1 LPTGACSCNLPIR
14 FSTEE
19 FFRYFMIHRVVQAA
33 LRQRFLVLMLT
44 AFMVAAGVVSFQ
56 RMPVDAYPDL
66 SPPLVSI
73 VTQWPGHAAEEVE
86 RLVSLPIEIEMNGA
100 PHLEVMRSISLYG
113 LSEVRLTFEEDTD
126 NYFARQI
133 VFERLSEVELP
144 SGVSPEMEPLFSP
157 SGLVYRYVLESPDRS
172 PQELKTIQDWVL
184 NRAYRSVPGVAD
196 DSGFGGT
203 VMQYQVLLDPARLY
217 GYHLTVPQVV
227 QALTANNSNAGGGFY
242 AQGGQ
247 FYYVRGLGLVRTTED
262 ISNIVLAS
270 HNGAPVRVADVG
282 QVEIGHAPRLGQ
294 FGFMDKDDA
303 VEGVILMRRD
313 EQTQNV
319 LKLVQKKTEELNR
332 TVLPKDVKIRPFYD
346 RSDLV
351 RLTTDTVETNLLR
364 GMILVLI
371 VLMFFL
377 VSVRAAVITA
387 LTIPLALAFAFIV
400 LHAHDVSANL
410 LSIGAID
417 FGIIID
423 GTVVMMENIY
433 RELGLR
439 HGQNYNL
446 REVIATAARDVD
458 RPIFYSVAVIIA
470 GYLPIYALSGPSGK
484 LFHPM
489 ADTMS
494 FALLGALI
502 LTLTLVPVLASY
514 WFKSGVKEKVNRPFE
529 WIRSFYARQLERCL
543 DHPKMT
549 VLVAAGIFG
558 SVLLLVPLIGGEFMP
573 HLDEG
578 ALWVRATMPY
588 TISFEEA
595 SKIAPQ
601 VRKILMSYPQV
612 TVVGSELGRPDD
624 GTDPTGFFNCEYY
637 VGLKPYADK
646 AWQSG
651 PIHSKEDLIDDVRKK
666 LQAYP
671 GIIFNYTQPA
681 QDAVDEALTGL
692 KSSLAVKIYGP
703 DLNVL
708 EEKALAIKKTLE
720 KVPGFRDLTLV
731 RELGQPS
738 LLVDVDRAKIAR
750 YGINVADVEAVV
762 EAAVGGQAATQVIQ
776 GEKLFD
782 LVVRMQPQFRS
793 SADAIGNLLVGTPDG
808 QQIPLKQL
816 ADIREGN
823 GASFIYREGNSR
835 YIGIQYSIG
844 GRDLERAVKEGQKAV
859 EAAVPLPQ
867 GYRMEWGGEYSEFL
881 AARRQLNVIGPLT
894 ILLIFMILFALYGN
908 FKFPVG
914 IALGVVMTEPV
925 GAFIALKLTH
935 TPFSVSSVLGLLAL
949 MGVSVETAVILV
961 SYINKL
967 RLEGRSIR
975 QATQEAALL
984 RLRPIMMTALVACLG
999 LLPAAFSTGIG
1010 SDTQKP
1016 FAIVIVA
1023 GVISRL
1029 FLGFF
1034 VDPAIYTLVARE
1046 GDVLQV

>member
-1 LPTGACSCNLPIR
+1 VELI
-14 FSTEE
+14 
-19 FFRYFMIHRVVQAA
+19 
-33 LRQRFLVLMLT
+33 
-44 AFMVAAGVVSFQ
+44 
-56 RMPVDAYPDL
+56 
-66 SPPLVSI
+66 
-73 VTQWPGHAAEEVE
+73 TQWPGHAAEETE
-86 RLVSLPIEIEMNGA
+86 RLVTLPIELEINGT
-100 PHLEVMRSISLYG
+100 PDLEVMRSISLYG
-113 LSEVRLTFEEDTD
+113 LSDVRLTFKEGTD
-126 NYFARQI
+126 NYFARQV
-133 VFERLSEVELP
+133 VFERLANVELP
-144 SGVSPEMEPLFSP
+144 SGVTPSMAPLFSP
-157 SGLVYRYVLESPDRS
+157 SGLVYRYVLESPDRT

-184 NRAYRSVPGVAD
+184 TRAYRSVPGVAD

-203 VMQYQVLLDPARLY
+203 TMQYQVLLDPTRLY
-217 GYHLTVPQVV
+217 GFHLTVPQVM
-227 QALTANNSNAGGGFY
+227 QSLAANNSNAGGGFY
-242 AQGGQ
+242 SQGGQ
-247 FYYVRGLGLVRTTED
+247 FYYVRGLGLVRDTQD
-262 ISNIVLAS
+262 ISQIVVDS
-270 HNGAPVRVADVG
+270 RNGAPVRIRDVG
-282 QVEIGHAPRLGQ
+282 NVVIGHAPRLGE
-294 FGFMDKDDA
+294 FGFMKNDDA
-303 VEGVILMRRD
+303 VEGVILMRRG

-319 LKLVQKKTEELNR
+319 LKRVEAKTRELN
-332 TVLPKDVKIRPFYD
+332 TEILPKDVKVRPFYD

-351 RLTTDTVETNLLR
+351 RLTTDTVEANLLR

-439 HGQNYNL
+439 HGQEYEL
-446 REVIATAARDVD
+446 REVIAAAARDVD

-494 FALLGALI
+494 FALLGALV

-514 WFKSGVKEKVNRPFE
+514 WFKRGVREKVNRPFE
-529 WIRSFYARQLERCL
+529 WVKGIYARHLDRCL
-543 DHPKMT
+543 DHPKLT
-549 VLVAAGIFG
+549 LLVAAAIFG
-558 SVLLLVPLIGGEFMP
+558 ATLLLIPSIGGEFMP

-578 ALWVRATMPY
+578 ALWVRATLPY
-588 TISFEEA
+588 TISFNEA

-601 VRKILMSYPQV
+601 IRAILMSYPQV

-624 GTDPTGFFNCEYY
+624 GTDPTGFFNCEFY
-637 VGLKPYADK
+637 VGLRPYNDA
-646 AWQSG
+646 AWKKS
-651 PIHSKEDLIDDVRKK
+651 PYHTKEELTKDIQKR
-666 LQAYP
+666 LQAFP

-681 QDAVDEALTGL
+681 EDAVDEALTGL
-692 KSSLAVKIYGP
+692 KSSLAVKIYGE

-708 EEKALAIKKTLE
+708 QDRALKIKNVLS
-720 KVPGFRDLTLV
+720 KVPGFTDLTVV

-738 LLVDVDRAKIAR
+738 LLIDVDRAKVAR
-750 YGINVADVEAVV
+750 YGINVADVEVVV

-776 GEKLFD
+776 GEEVFD
-782 LVVRMQPQFRS
+782 LVVRMEPQFRS
-793 SADAIGNLLVGTPDG
+793 SAGSIGDLLVGTPDG

-823 GASFIYREGNSR
+823 GASFIYRENNSR
-835 YIGIQYSIG
+835 YIGIQYSIE
-844 GRDLERAVKEGQKAV
+844 GRDLESAVKAGQKAV
-859 EAAVPLPQ
+859 KAAVPLPA
-867 GYRMEWGGEYSEFL
+867 GYTLKWGGEYSEFL
-881 AARRQLNVIGPLT
+881 AAKKQLNVIGPLT
-894 ILLIFMILFALYGN
+894 LVLIFMILFALYGN

-914 IALGVVMTEPV
+914 IALGVVITEPV
-925 GAFIALKLTH
+925 GALIALKLTG

-967 RLEGRSIR
+967 RLEEGMTIR
-975 QATQEAALL
+975 KATYEAALL

-999 LLPAAFSTGIG
+999 LLPAALSTGIG

-1016 FAIVIVA
+1016 FAIVIVS

-1029 FLGFF
+1029 LLGFF
-1034 VDPAIYTLVARE
+1034 VDPAIYTLVE
-1046 GDVLQV
+1046 HDGDVLQV